1 MLTCRQPPIRTLRSV
16 QAAQVRRR
24 HIPPPGTLE
33 QRLFREVT
41 KPIYKV
47 PKLSR
52 AEKIILRMEERDR
65 QNLENPYRNFL
76 VRRAK
81 TDFYDFAEDRIM
93 LIYQPFYCHSWE
105 WQPILNKLHHIGFS
119 FRGFPVSVL
128 REAAKNTKWQAFADH
143 VLREPIVNKYLFGSH
158 DPAACAK
165 ALAITSR
172 TRFLTL
178 IGGVIGHRIMTR
190 DEVKTYANFGTSG
203 GLEALHSQLITGCG
217 IVYCRTREDCETVA
231 FQLTSRGLRSSAYHA
246 GLSKNERT
254 KVQEDWS
261 DGAFPIVAATI
272 SFGMGVDKSNVRCVV
287 HWTVP
292 KSLASYYQESGRAG
306 RDGETSFCRIY
317 YCKQERDTVAF
328 LVGQQAEKTCGKK
341 KKDHRERGVKDL
353 ALMINYVE
361 SVKCRHAQFAAYFG
375 DAPPPC
381 VDKCDCCLDP
391 TKASQQLAAYRHMI
405 YNAMVGCSS
414 SEGDGESLDT
424 NLYRR
429 IPRKRGEGW
438 EEYEEN
444 GESMSERFEEEEKR
458 QRANFISRELARR
471 RQSQTADAPKV
482 PWMSAALNSPLIDPE
497 NKTVTGLTGK
507 YRDQTLHL
515 LIMAGCSKLEGHD
528 SQERPRLVD
537 LIAKVEHKI
546 FKTSKVAAIYRG
558 HMARRIAQLRKVPSP
573 AAVVETLS
581 EWLGIKTTIESQSTS
596 VDVKPSD
603 VVASN
608 DLVVGKLSQ
617 PPIACYSQTSSRTS
631 QDGQSAPSSHP
642 PEKVEPPSSPS
653 SLRPSLPVSTPNAS
667 APLKKE
673 RPSTPTPV
681 ISLKKEEPPKPTSL
695 PLFGTPEP
703 AKQLQPPSTVPSEPT
718 EGRPPMV
725 TPNGCASSS
734 TVTYFWERP
743 NVNPAATTH
752 HPLLRKRPT
761 VTELVPCDFA
771 NKQVRRGKE
780 ESGDLDKPSSSSS
793 QGQHQK
799 QSFHSSVSSAVNTQ
813 LSVPDFEDG
822 RMASSHLLAHET
834 SRGRAVLRIPQV
846 KLCDLPVF
854 ARSSFPEKPKAP
866 AVPSSR
872 SALATVADKTRL
884 KTNDVAKCVV
894 PSLSRFYSS
903 GSFIDKDAFKAVA
916 RELTRRILKS
926 SMSIKEVQDSIS
938 DITDCLIRR
947 SKPVISSVG
956 DVIWPSSLSRSRKK

>member
-1 MLTCRQPPIRTLRSV
+1 
-16 QAAQVRRR
+16 
-24 HIPPPGTLE
+24 
-33 QRLFREVT
+33 
-41 KPIYKV
+41 
-47 PKLSR
+47 
-52 AEKIILRMEERDR
+52 
-65 QNLENPYRNFL
+65 
-76 VRRAK
+76 
-81 TDFYDFAEDRIM
+81 
-93 LIYQPFYCHSWE
+93 
-105 WQPILNKLHHIGFS
+105 
-119 FRGFPVSVL
+119 
-128 REAAKNTKWQAFADH
+128 
-143 VLREPIVNKYLFGSH
+143 
-158 DPAACAK
+158 
-165 ALAITSR
+165 
-172 TRFLTL
+172 
-178 IGGVIGHRIMTR
+178 
-190 DEVKTYANFGTSG
+190 
-203 GLEALHSQLITGCG
+203 
-217 IVYCRTREDCETVA
+217 
-231 FQLTSRGLRSSAYHA
+231 
-246 GLSKNERT
+246 
-254 KVQEDWS
+254 
-261 DGAFPIVAATI
+261 
-272 SFGMGVDKSNVRCVV
+272 MGVDKSNVRCVV

-381 VDKCDCCLDP
+381 VDKCDCCVDP

-405 YNAMVGCSS
+405 YNAMVGRSS
-414 SEGDGESLDT
+414 SEGDGESPDT

-507 YRDQTLHL
+507 YRDQTLQL
-515 LIMAGCSKLEGHD
+515 LIIAGCSKLEGHD
-528 SQERPRLVD
+528 SQERSRLVD

-558 HMARRIAQLRKVPSP
+558 HMARRIAQLRKVSSA

-581 EWLGIKTTIESQSTS
+581 EWLGIKTTIESQSPS
-596 VDVKPSD
+596 VDVKPSE
-603 VVASN
+603 VVTPN
-608 DLVVGKLSQ
+608 DFAVDTLSQPKSQ
-617 PPIACYSQTSSRTS
+617 PPIACYSHTSSRTS
-631 QDGQSAPSSHP
+631 KDGQSAPSSRP

-653 SLRPSLPVSTPNAS
+653 SLRPSLPVPTVTAS
-667 APLKKE
+667 APPLKKE
-673 RPSTPTPV
+673 QASTPTPV
-681 ISLKKEEPPKPTSL
+681 VFLKKEEPPNPASL
-695 PLFGTPEP
+695 LLFGTPEP
-703 AKQLQPPSTVPSEPT
+703 AKQLQPPATVTSDSIEDRPS
-718 EGRPPMV
+718 MV
-725 TPNGCASSS
+725 TPNDCASSP

-743 NVNPAATTH
+743 NVSTAATTH
-752 HPLLRKRPT
+752 HPLLRKRPSA
-761 VTELVPCDFA
+761 TELVPCDFA
-771 NKQVRRGKE
+771 NKPVKRGKE
-780 ESGDLDKPSSSSS
+780 ESGDLDRPSSSS

-799 QSFHSSVSSAVNTQ
+799 QSFHSSASSVVNTQ
-813 LSVPDFEDG
+813 LSVSAFEDG
-822 RMASSHLLAHET
+822 KMVSSHLPAHET
-834 SRGRAVLRIPQV
+834 SRGRAVLGAPQAPEVDRKSVDSV
-846 KLCDLPVF
+846 KLCDLPAF

-926 SMSIKEVQDSIS
+926 PMSIKEVQDSIS
-938 DITDCLIRR
+938 DITDCLIRQ
-947 SKPVISSVG
+947 SKPVISSVS
-956 DVIWPSSLSRSRKK
+956 DVTWPSSLSRSRKK